1 MKRRCGFVQLNQTA
15 ISKRRLSIMAIF
27 RQCQHHWLLL
37 LVGFLVLFEALRG
50 ADAAA
55 NGRFQFTQAVYSTTE
70 DFGVAYIT
78 VQRSLGSDGRAAVYV
93 STIPGVGTAVAGRD
107 YKPLFNV
114 SLVWQ
119 DGEDFEK
126 AIYLPIYNDG
136 KPQESPKIF
145 MLKLHD
151 SIGADINPDRNR
163 TQVVLV
169 PPSNRELY
177 ESLAMLVRCKQLTI
191 TAFSS
196 RTR

>member
-1 MKRRCGFVQLNQTA
+1 MWFHSA
-15 ISKRRLSIMAIF
+15 ISKRRLRLSTQLTMAIF
-27 RQCQHHWLLL
+27 RLWLLL
-37 LVGFLVLFEALRG
+37 VVIFVVVFQALEEV
-50 ADAAA
+50 AAAA

-93 STIPGVGTAVAGRD
+93 STIPGVGNAVAGRD

-126 AIYLPIYNDG
+126 ALYLPIYNDG
-136 KPQESPKIF
+136 KPQESPKTF
-145 MLKLHD
+145 TLKLHD
-151 SIGADINPDRNR
+151 ALGADINPDRNQ

-169 PPSNRELY
+169 PPSNRK
-177 ESLAMLVRCKQLTI
+177 SADDRMM
-191 TAFSS
+191 SS
-196 RTR
+196 NC